1 MVADLG
7 ILNGSKQQTVWV
19 IDNEADFT
27 PNMKRAYATAKK
39 QGLTAKFFV
48 GDNILIEETTGNIT
62 GVRGYILGN
71 TMLIRAD
78 YEYYTSDQIA
88 RHEAGHDMIA
98 KGQVDIKAVRKRLEE
113 TVGKEAIDSVAQ
125 AYAEAY
131 GRTGLGADEVW
142 EECICDSLGDMNI
155 FTAAGLSGRE
165 GRVTDAMLAEIK
177 AATEGYTTNNGG
189 LKNDQQGSK
198 IRGTEGKA
206 SRSLEETPPQ
216 NGDGRNVSEASGR
229 EQNQGKEILSV
240 SNKGFGI
247 RKLEFPN
254 EAYTKA
260 RKNTVEYEEGKILDG
275 YGIEW

>member
-1 MVADLG
+1 LK
-7 ILNGSKQQTVWV
+7 I
-19 IDNEADFT
+19 
-27 PNMKRAYATAKK
+27 
-39 QGLTAKFFV
+39 
-48 GDNILIEETTGNIT
+48 
-62 GVRGYILGN
+62 
-71 TMLIRAD
+71 
-78 YEYYTSDQIA
+78 
-88 RHEAGHDMIA
+88 
-98 KGQVDIKAVRKRLEE
+98 KGFQF
-113 TVGKEAIDSVAQ
+113 IDSVAQ